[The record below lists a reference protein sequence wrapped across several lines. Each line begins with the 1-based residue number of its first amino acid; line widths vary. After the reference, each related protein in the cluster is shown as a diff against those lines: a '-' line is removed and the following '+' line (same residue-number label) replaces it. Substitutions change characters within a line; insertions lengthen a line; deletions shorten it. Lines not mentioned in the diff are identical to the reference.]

1 MRVCM
6 LAYSFYEDDNRVM
19 RYAEALAQRGDE
31 VDVIGLRKP
40 QQPRWSFS
48 NGVRLISIQGRV
60 KNERR
65 QLTYFLRIVLFF
77 IQAFLVLAIR
87 HIRKPYKL
95 VHVHSMPDF
104 LVFAAL
110 FPKWMG
116 AKVILDIH
124 DLTPELYAAKFS
136 GTTGS
141 LAYKMLCG
149 IERASARFAHHVI
162 APNHLWQEKLL
173 GRSAALP
180 RCSVFM
186 NLPDPSVFEPE
197 RRRKQKSEKC
207 IVLYPGSLQWH
218 QGVDVAVRAFS
229 RVVRQGMNAEFHIYG
244 EGQAKPSLIN
254 LIQELGMQQSI
265 FMHDGVSLRQIA
277 DIMKA
282 ADIGV
287 VPKRG
292 DTFGNEA
299 FSTKILEFMACGV
312 PVIAADTKI
321 DLYYF
326 KNDVITFFK
335 SGSESDLSAH
345 MLQLL
350 TSQQK
355 RSRQAAAA
363 EELVNRSFNWEKA
376 RAKYLELVD
385 GLIAGHSDTEV
396 HASSCEAEY
405 TQYAGQ

>member
-19 RYAEALAQRGDE
+19 RYAEALARRGDE
-31 VDVIGLRKP
+31 VDVIALRKH
-40 QQPRWSFS
+40 QQPRCSFS
-48 NGVRLISIQGRV
+48 NGVRLISIQRRV

-65 QLTYFLRIVLFF
+65 QLTYFLRVVLFF
-77 IQAFLVLAIR
+77 IQALFVLAIR
-87 HIRKPYKL
+87 HMRKPYRL

-110 FPKWMG
+110 LPKWMG
-116 AKVILDIH
+116 TKVILDIH
-124 DLTPELYAAKFS
+124 DLCPELYAAKFS
-136 GTTGS
+136 GKTGS
-141 LAYKMLCG
+141 RAFNVLCA

-173 GRSAALP
+173 GRSTALP
-180 RCSVFM
+180 HCSVFM
-186 NLPDPSVFEPE
+186 NLPDPSVFSPK
-197 RRRKQKSEKC
+197 RRSKQNQEKC

-229 RVVRQGMNAEFHIYG
+229 RIVRQGMNAEFHIYG
-244 EGQAKPSLIN
+244 EGQAKQSLIK
-254 LIQELGMQQSI
+254 LIEELGMQRSI
-265 FMHDGVSLRQIA
+265 LMHDGVPLRQIA
-277 DIMKA
+277 DIMKG

-335 SGSESDLSAH
+335 SGSESDLSEQ
-345 MLQLL
+345 MVQLL
-350 TSQQK
+350 SSQQK
-355 RSRQAAAA
+355 RWRQVAAA
-363 EELVNRSFNWEKA
+363 EELVSRSFNWEKA
-376 RAKYLELVD
+376 RTKYLKLVD
-385 GLIAGHSDTEV
+385 GLVAGHSGTEV
-396 HASSCEAEY
+396 HAASCEGEY
-405 TQYAGQ
+405 TQYVGR